1 MNELT
6 NYRNPF
12 DLALDGA
19 PRTQVEITE
28 AAAEH
33 VAAWDFDQRV
43 TAVHESA
50 HAIIA
55 AALGVPVKAVDI
67 TSRGGGHTEIGIGA
81 DNLPATTTDRMIL
94 DQIVVRL
101 AALHAERLVFGE
113 GTTGSADDLVAA
125 TSLAY
130 ERIRSGL
137 DPNAPLVMPEGIP
150 YWAGATEEL
159 RTQMLAA
166 VNATLSA
173 CRDRSGAMVDR
184 YRDGIIAFAGPLYAR
199 RRIEGEALQALLTQ
213 VLHSAA
219 PDRP

>member
-50 HAIIA
+50 HAIVA
-55 AALGVPVKAVDI
+55 FVLGIPVKAVDI
-67 TSRGGGHTEIGIGA
+67 TLRIGGHTEIGVTA
-81 DNLPATTTDRMIL
+81 DNLPATATDSMLL
-94 DQIVVRL
+94 DQIVVRQ
-101 AALHAERLVFGE
+101 AAMVAERLIFGQA
-113 GTTGSADDLVAA
+113 TTGNADDISAA
-125 TSLAY
+125 TNLAY

-137 DPNAPLVMPEGIP
+137 DPNGPLVVPDGVP
-150 YWAGATEEL
+150 YWASSPEEL
-159 RTQMLAA
+159 KTQMLTA
-166 VNATLSA
+166 VHATLTQ
-173 CRDRSGAMVDR
+173 CRDRATALVEQHHDA
-184 YRDGIIAFAGPLYAR
+184 IVTFAGPLYAR
-199 RRIEGEALQALLTQ
+199 RRLEGEALQALLAEAVQ
-213 VLHSAA
+213 
-219 PDRP
+219 RPVKGT